1 MDNSYFGENR
11 HGIKITSSGRRDH
24 FDAEIYQK
32 QRTVAERLKKQEKN
46 ICEKT
51 QKLFTDAQEQL
62 NKAHEAWEEAT
73 KEHMKAVR
81 QKLESTREQL
91 TELQQKVEKTVEELR
106 EAMNIW
112 HSAHRGL
119 ILKLG

>member
-1 MDNSYFGENR
+1 MKFWCLQISLKANQILDGLLPYE
-11 HGIKITSSGRRDH
+11 TM
-24 FDAEIYQK
+24 AEIYQK
-32 QRTVAERLKKQEKN
+32 QRTVAERLEKQEQN

-91 TELQQKVEKTVEELR
+91 TELQQKVEIVV
-106 EAMNIW
+106 
-112 HSAHRGL
+112 
-119 ILKLG
+119 ILGFSGGATGGQEF